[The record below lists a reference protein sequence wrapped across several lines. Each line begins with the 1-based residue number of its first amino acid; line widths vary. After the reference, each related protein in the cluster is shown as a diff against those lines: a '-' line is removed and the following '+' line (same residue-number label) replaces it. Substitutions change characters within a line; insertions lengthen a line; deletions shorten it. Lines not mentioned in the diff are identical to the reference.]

1 MATFLR
7 ENGPWSQ
14 LVRYENIVVEA
25 LTAGT
30 AVPVNERLTVTPF
43 LVPHRQ
49 EYSEVVGYRIDG
61 PRRSVLYIPDI
72 DKWEDWDSQG
82 ERIEEIIA
90 GVDVAYL
97 DGTFY
102 DLNEIPG
109 RDMSAFPHPF
119 IALSMERFAT
129 LPAAERAKVR
139 FIHLNHTNPALN
151 GTSEARLEI
160 ERRGF
165 RVAQEGE
172 RIDL

>member
-1 MATFLR
+1 M
-7 ENGPWSQ
+7 Q
-14 LVRYENIVVEA
+14 L
-25 LTAGT
+25 
-30 AVPVNERLTVTPF
+30 NERLTVTPF

-61 PRRSVLYIPDI
+61 PQRAVLYIPDI

-82 ERIEEIIA
+82 VRIEEVIA

-102 DLNEIPG
+102 DINDIPL
-109 RDMSAFPHPF
+109 RDMSEFPHPF
-119 IALSMERFAT
+119 IVLTMDRFAT

-139 FIHLNHTNPALN
+139 FIHLNHTNPALVD
-151 GTSEARLEI
+151 TSEARLEI

-165 RVAQEGE
+165 RVARERE